1 MEWISLKQKV
11 SEFTKKNRY
20 VCLVVLA
27 GMVLML
33 LPESESVEKPQT
45 QSTAEATKEDLQE
58 SLSQILSKISGA
70 GKVEV
75 LLTKAEEERIV
86 FQTDQDITT
95 TDTSD
100 EQHSDTVLVSEGS
113 QKESGLIQQVIPPVY
128 RGAVVVCQG
137 ADNANITLSI
147 VKAVMSATG
156 LRSDCITVL
165 KMK

>member
-1 MEWISLKQKV
+1 MDWISLKQKV
-11 SEFTKKNRY
+11 SEFTKKYRY

-113 QKESGLIQQVIPPVY
+113 QK
-128 RGAVVVCQG
+128 
-137 ADNANITLSI
+137 
-147 VKAVMSATG
+147 
-156 LRSDCITVL
+156 
-165 KMK
+165 